1 MGITMNQYFYGFFTA
16 ICLSFSFVMFTA
28 SKSSDLGDITVNSIR
43 VVDNQNG
50 GFITTYNTLGE
61 LTTFIGGIEDGSG
74 KIASYDNNKVQ
85 YSVRSVADKGRKQNE
100 ELLNRLREN
109 EIRTI
114 SRENDIYEA
123 QELISENNDLIFSN
137 YDELSAEIDIRIELF
152 RKKLEERESLIENAI
167 DQLIKFEDDIKDNK
181 SMIVENTQ
189 EIHQAFEA
197 IMENTEFS
205 RHTKETLTKRIMELY
220 GPY

>member
-1 MGITMNQYFYGFFTA
+1 MNQYLHGFITA
-16 ICLSFSFVMFTA
+16 ICLSASFVMFTA
-28 SKSSDLGDITVNSIR
+28 SKSNNLGDITVNSIK

-50 GFITTYNTLGE
+50 GYITTYNRLGE
-61 LTTFIGGIEDGSG
+61 ITAFVGSVEDGSG
-74 KIASYDNNKVQ
+74 KVASYDKNKVQ
-85 YSVRSVADKGRKQNE
+85 YSIKRVADKQRKQNE
-100 ELLNRLREN
+100 EFLNRLREN

-114 SRENDIYEA
+114 SRENDVYEA
-123 QELISENNDLIFSN
+123 KELITENNDLIYSH

-152 RKKLEERESLIENAI
+152 RNRLQERESLIEKAI
-167 DQLIKFEDDIKDNK
+167 EQLSNFDDDIRDNK

-197 IMENTEFS
+197 IMENTESF

>member
-1 MGITMNQYFYGFFTA
+1 MNQYFYGFFTA
-16 ICLSFSFVMFTA
+16 ICLSTSFVMFTA

-50 GFITTYNTLGE
+50 GFIATYNRLGE
-61 LTTFIGGIEDGSG
+61 LTTFIGGVEDGSG
-74 KIASYDNNKVQ
+74 KIASYDKNKVQ
-85 YSVRSVADKGRKQNE
+85 YSIRSVADKDRKQNE

-152 RKKLEERESLIENAI
+152 RKKLEERENLIENAI
-167 DQLIKFEDDIKDNK
+167 DQLTKFEDDIKDNK

>member
-1 MGITMNQYFYGFFTA
+1 M
-16 ICLSFSFVMFTA
+16 
-28 SKSSDLGDITVNSIR
+28 NSIR

-50 GFITTYNTLGE
+50 GFITTYNKLGE

-74 KIASYDNNKVQ
+74 KIASYDKNKVQ
-85 YSVRSVADKGRKQNE
+85 YSIRSVEDKNRKQNE

-123 QELISENNDLIFSN
+123 QELITENNDLIFSN

-152 RKKLEERESLIENAI
+152 RKKLQEREDLIENAI

-181 SMIVENTQ
+181 SMIVEIPKKFIKLLKQ
-189 EIHQAFEA
+189 
-197 IMENTEFS
+197 S
-205 RHTKETLTKRIMELY
+205 WRIQNFLAH
-220 GPY
+220 

>member
-1 MGITMNQYFYGFFTA
+1 MNQYFYGFFTA
-16 ICLSFSFVMFTA
+16 LCLSISLVMFTA

-50 GFITTYNTLGE
+50 GFITTYNRLGE

-74 KIASYDNNKVQ
+74 KIASYDKNKVQ
-85 YSVRSVADKGRKQNE
+85 YSIRSVEDTNRKQNE

-123 QELISENNDLIFSN
+123 RELITENNDLIFSN

-152 RKKLEERESLIENAI
+152 RKKLQEREDLIKNAI

>member
-1 MGITMNQYFYGFFTA
+1 MNQYFYGFFTA
-16 ICLSFSFVMFTA
+16 ICLSISFVMFTA

-50 GFITTYNTLGE
+50 GFITTYNRLGE

-74 KIASYDNNKVQ
+74 KIASYDKKKVQ
-85 YSVRSVADKGRKQNE
+85 YSIRGITDKDRKQNE

-152 RKKLEERESLIENAI
+152 RKKLDERENLIENAI
-167 DQLIKFEDDIKDNK
+167 DQLTKFEDDIKDNK

-205 RHTKETLTKRIMELY
+205 KQTKETLTKRIMELY

>member
-1 MGITMNQYFYGFFTA
+1 MNQYFYGFFTA
-16 ICLSFSFVMFTA
+16 VCLSISLVMFTA

-50 GFITTYNTLGE
+50 GFITTYNKLGE

-74 KIASYDNNKVQ
+74 KIASYDKNKVQ
-85 YSVRSVADKGRKQNE
+85 YSIRSVEDKNRKQNE

-123 QELISENNDLIFSN
+123 QELITENNDLIFSN

-152 RKKLEERESLIENAI
+152 RKKLQEREDLIENAI

>member
-1 MGITMNQYFYGFFTA
+1 MSQYFYGFFTA
-16 ICLSFSFVMFTA
+16 ICLSISFVMFTA

-50 GFITTYNTLGE
+50 GFITTYNRLGE
-61 LTTFIGGIEDGSG
+61 LTTFTGGIEDGSG
-74 KIASYDNNKVQ
+74 KVASYDKNKVQ
-85 YSVRSVADKGRKQNE
+85 YSIRSVADKDRKQNE

-123 QELISENNDLIFSN
+123 QELISENNYLIFSN
-137 YDELSAEIDIRIELF
+137 YDELSAEIDRRIELF
-152 RKKLEERESLIENAI
+152 RKKLEEREELIENAI
-167 DQLIKFEDDIKDNK
+167 DQLTKFEDDIKDNK

-197 IMENTEFS
+197 IIENSEFS